1 MNTFT
6 HLAGAAFFGL
16 FLNAAYAEEA
26 PKTLTV
32 HFADLDLSND
42 AGVARLFDRIKG
54 AATRV
59 CSGQRGGQT
68 LRDKEQYTACVD
80 LALSNAVA
88 RVDRP
93 SLTEYVVSKQ
103 ATEKKAPNKVATNR

>member
-6 HLAGAAFFGL
+6 HLAGVAFLGL

-59 CSGQRGGQT
+59 CSGHRGGRT
-68 LRDKEQYTACVD
+68 LRDKEQYTACLD

-93 SLTEYVVSKQ
+93 ELTDYVVGKQ
-103 ATEKKAPNKVATNR
+103 PPEKKTPNTVATNR

>member
-6 HLAGAAFFGL
+6 HLAGVAFLGL
-16 FLNAAYAEEA
+16 SLNAAYAEEA

-68 LRDKEQYTACVD
+68 LRDNQQHTACVE
-80 LALSNAVA
+80 LALSNALA

-93 SLTEYVVSKQ
+93 ELTDYVVSKQ
-103 ATEKKAPNKVATNR
+103 PTEKKTPTKVATNR